1 MRRLLPLSWRR
12 SRPFARATQLAEH
25 NKISRSL
32 RSFVRTKQLV
42 KHNIIS
48 KGFSSFVGTKQ
59 LVNHNIISKG
69 FSSFVGIVQLVEHN
83 KISKH
88 FSSFV
93 GTKQLVNH
101 NIISKL
107 CRSFVKI
114 ARFRPVPAI
123 APPLGQVAF
132 APRSAQNKG
141 QGQVPVGTA
150 ASGLI
155 YLRNKLG
162 TSAMRTNDVTV
173 ICASSSCTRS
183 AKRRT
188 RLCKLSSS

>member
-1 MRRLLPLSWRR
+1 MPSVMRRLLPLSWRR

-32 RSFVRTKQLV
+32 RSFVR
-42 KHNIIS
+42 
-48 KGFSSFVGTKQ
+48 TKQ

-132 APRSAQNKG
+132 APRRAQNKG

-150 ASGLI
+150 AS
-155 YLRNKLG
+155 
-162 TSAMRTNDVTV
+162 
-173 ICASSSCTRS
+173 
-183 AKRRT
+183 
-188 RLCKLSSS
+188 